1 MSELIYSTVKFT
13 KNTGSKAGKKENGN
27 VEETS
32 KTADVIYDNF
42 VEPKLEEK
50 STADQQTIV
59 GSGKKKHVTVVVI
72 LGLLSLL
79 LVAVIVLVFQ
89 ISEDRRNL
97 SKERD
102 ELQSSYSQLKELNYN
117 LTQNMSQLETIN
129 RNLTREKNELQA
141 QLSKTIEYICTYG
154 NSFGGSCYLF
164 SITRKNWYDSKAE
177 CEKLGAHLVIITSE
191 DEQRFIIGKISEI
204 HWIGL
209 TDEEEEGTWKWVNG
223 EQLNTKYWGKNQP
236 DNYQS
241 NEDCATVAS
250 SNPLKNWND
259 LNCKELSRWI
269 CEKEINK

>member
-13 KNTGSKAGKKENGN
+13 KNTGSKAGKKEDD

-32 KTADVIYDNF
+32 KTADVTYDNF
-42 VEPKLEEK
+42 VEPKLEDK

-59 GSGKKKHVTVVVI
+59 GSGRKKLVTVVVI

-79 LVAVIVLVFQ
+79 LVAVIVLVLQ

-141 QLSKTIEYICTYG
+141 QLSKTLTDVWNYSI
-154 NSFGGSCYLF
+154 SSSGSCYLF
-164 SITRKNWYDSKAE
+164 SITQKDWYNSKAE
-177 CEKLGAHLVIITSE
+177 CEKLGAHLVIITHE
-191 DEQRFIIGKISEI
+191 AEQKFITSKVSEI

-223 EQLNTKYWGKNQP
+223 APLNTTYWRSGEPN
-236 DNYQS
+236 NGGN
-241 NEDCATVAS
+241 NEDCVVVVP
-250 SNPLKNWND
+250 SNSLHNWND
-259 LNCKELSRWI
+259 LNCQQLLHRWI
-269 CEKEINK
+269 CEKEINQ